1 MGVLAFQV
9 SLFFFYFCTLLIFF
23 LFCCW
28 VFIFIDL
35 KAVKE
40 KVKDKEEPTERP
52 GQSECKVPIIV
63 IMVFTQL
70 SLRVMIITGI

>member
-1 MGVLAFQV
+1 M
-9 SLFFFYFCTLLIFF
+9 
-23 LFCCW
+23 
-28 VFIFIDL
+28 FIFIDL

>member
-1 MGVLAFQV
+1 M
-9 SLFFFYFCTLLIFF
+9 
-23 LFCCW
+23 
-28 VFIFIDL
+28 FIFIDL

-70 SLRVMIITGI
+70 SLRVMIITGILKKNVLHIFHDFFLELF